1 MTLINALPGS
11 KTKPAILQIGDGRGE
26 NVWITMMAL
35 GDGSVGIKVG
45 NDGLHIDGAAFR
57 EFASWV
63 AMVALQ
69 QDPMS
74 REKCQGEKLA

>member
-1 MTLINALPGS
+1 MTLINAMPGS
-11 KTKPAILQIGDGRGE
+11 KTRPAQLQLSDGRD
-26 NVWITMMAL
+26 VWLTMMAL

-45 NDGLHIDGAAFR
+45 NDGLHVDSASFR

-63 AMVALQ
+63 VALQ

-74 REKCQGEKLA
+74 IAQINEKDRT

>member
-1 MTLINALPGS
+1 MTLINARPGS
-11 KTKPAILQIGDGRGE
+11 KTRPAQLQLSDGRD
-26 NVWITMMAL
+26 VWLTMMAL

-45 NDGLHIDGAAFR
+45 NDGLHVDSASFR

-74 REKCQGEKLA
+74 IAQSDEKNRT